1 MRTVNLAV
9 HVVCC
14 RTGLH
19 ADEIVHLMDWLPTFL
34 AAAGKD
40 GTKKDLLDGY
50 RSKALVSQRCPA
62 RR

>member
-1 MRTVNLAV
+1 
-9 HVVCC
+9 
-14 RTGLH
+14 
-19 ADEIVHLMDWLPTFL
+19 MDWLPTFL

-62 RR
+62 GLSPGRVRSRRSNRR